1 MQIFECFS
9 KKVDADTYV
18 FSRISALFIIKNT
31 IKRALKSMLSG
42 KFDSAFS
49 AYKLQRLLW
58 KSDKMPLNFDD
69 SNILRTQDLEPL

>member
-1 MQIFECFS
+1 
-9 KKVDADTYV
+9 
-18 FSRISALFIIKNT
+18 
-31 IKRALKSMLSG
+31 MLSG